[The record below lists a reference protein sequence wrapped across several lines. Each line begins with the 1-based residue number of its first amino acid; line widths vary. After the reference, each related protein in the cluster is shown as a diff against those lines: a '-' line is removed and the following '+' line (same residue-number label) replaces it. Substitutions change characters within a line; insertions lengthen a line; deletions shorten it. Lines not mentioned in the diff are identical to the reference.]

1 MSLQRLGLG
10 SSGISSAA
18 ASPAQRHCY
27 VSARSL
33 ERLFAASGVL
43 EGLLFEL
50 EDADAAPGP
59 VAEQRARVQ
68 RSAIHLSVTR
78 SPFHGL
84 SWEEVVVLTAYSSK
98 LFDEVPWKRELLRQP
113 SPEAFRA
120 TCRGWLDERAS
131 VVSHGHA
138 IGKPRWP
145 LVGGSPAAPHY
156 ASPFVI
162 AVAPLTEAAALE
174 RELAPLAREL
184 GFAHEH
190 YVACTPATA
199 LDFLARV
206 AQSQGA
212 SRWDPCA
219 LDRRLRTFG
228 MGLLLVEPE
237 GVFLYLPARYHP
249 SPSPPVDWPK

>member
-1 MSLQRLGLG
+1 MG

-18 ASPAQRHCY
+18 PSPAQRYCY

-33 ERLFAASGVL
+33 EQLFAASGVL

-50 EDADAAPGP
+50 EDEDAAPAP
-59 VAEQRARVQ
+59 IAEQLARLQ

-78 SPFHGL
+78 SRFHGL

-98 LFDEVPWKRELLRQP
+98 LFDDVPWKRELLRQP

-138 IGKPRWP
+138 IGRSRWP
-145 LVGGSPAAPHY
+145 LVGGSPANSLHAN
-156 ASPFVI
+156 PFVI
-162 AVAPLTEAAALE
+162 AVAPYTEAAALE
-174 RELAPLAREL
+174 RELAPLAEEL

-199 LDFLARV
+199 LEYLARV
-206 AQSQGA
+206 AQSQAA
-212 SRWDPCA
+212 SRWDPFA

-228 MGLLLVEPE
+228 MGLLLIEPE
-237 GVFLYLPARYHP
+237 GVLLYLPARYHP
-249 SPSPPVDWPK
+249 SPSPPVAWPK